1 MAIRND
7 KAAAGAAKTTTPAI
21 GTGTAGFEKA
31 AAFLNVNV
39 VVKGGAEKQLGGI
52 PLHLS
57 KALHKALIELGPE
70 EVAKLQFTVSMKLV
84 DEAPAIFE
92 FELK

>member
-7 KAAAGAAKTTTPAI
+7 KAAAGAAKTTTPVA
-21 GTGTAGFEKA
+21 GSTGFEKA